1 MDKAS
6 STNYIHIKFTFEQIF
21 LLQWE
26 IDSYTAD
33 HISAIT
39 EVAENIKYRLSLQS
53 YYNVSHSHYY
63 SYITTYDREHSNKIM
78 FPCSQ
83 AYAAKIS
90 SLRDIESPDQL
101 SSTAPMIHQQ
111 HVSEFNKEPGEIK
124 GLRPLK
130 VSRLKPILSRVLVM
144 TAILTMLSFIYLP
157 SYSYIS
163 EKVFAKLITVAPDL
177 AEPTYLEPEVT
188 LEMKES
194 DHSNP
199 AKVVSMSLPVVT
211 KPSEEKELPEKH
223 TVQLNDSISFS
234 VPPGFVAIT
243 FDDGPSI
250 YTKEIVNVLNK
261 YNVGGTFFFV
271 GTQVQKFPESVK
283 YVDDHGFSIGNHS
296 MTHSN
301 LSNLSAEKQL
311 SELVRTNQLIQN
323 ITSKPVHLF
332 RPPYGSRD
340 DKLSELMA
348 KENMRMVLWNNDPED
363 WHNDSPQQTLNYI
376 SRTRS
381 TGAIILL
388 HESKA
393 TLDILPMIIEYLQ
406 KEQLKISSLI

>member
-1 MDKAS
+1 MDKGS
-6 STNYIHIKFTFEQIF
+6 SANYIHIKFTFEQTF

-33 HISAIT
+33 HIIAIT
-39 EVAENIKYRLSLQS
+39 EAAENIKYRLSLQS
-53 YYNVSHSHYY
+53 YYNESHSHYY
-63 SYITTYDREHSNKIM
+63 SYITTYDRENSNKIM

-90 SLRDIESPDQL
+90 SLRDIENPDQFTP
-101 SSTAPMIHQQ
+101 TAPMIHQQ
-111 HVSEFNKEPGEIK
+111 HVSEFNKVPSEIN

-130 VSRLKPILSRVLVM
+130 FNRLQQILSRALVM

-163 EKVFAKLITVAPDL
+163 EKVFAKLITVTPDL
-177 AEPTYLEPEVT
+177 VEPTFSEPEVA

-194 DHSNP
+194 VYSNP
-199 AKVVSMSLPVVT
+199 ANVVSVSLPAVT
-211 KPSEEKELPEKH
+211 KPTEEKELPEKH
-223 TVQLNDSISFS
+223 TVKLDKPVSFT
-234 VPPGFVAIT
+234 VPLGFVAIT

-250 YTKEIVNVLNK
+250 YTKDIVDVLNK

-311 SELVRTNQLIQN
+311 SELERTNQLIQN
-323 ITSKPVHLF
+323 ITSKPVLLF

-340 DKLSELMA
+340 NKLSELIA
-348 KENMRMVLWNNDPED
+348 KKNMRMVLWNNDPED

-376 SRTRS
+376 SQTRS

-393 TLDILPMIIEYLQ
+393 TLEILPMIIEYLQ